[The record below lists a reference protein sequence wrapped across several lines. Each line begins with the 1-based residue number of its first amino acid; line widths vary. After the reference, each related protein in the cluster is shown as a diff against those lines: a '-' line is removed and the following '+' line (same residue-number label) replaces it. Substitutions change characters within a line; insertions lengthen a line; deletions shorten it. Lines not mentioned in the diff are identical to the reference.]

1 MSIEFINFG
10 PWRYP
15 KFQAEGFSS
24 QFCWTFAQ
32 RFCKGDGFDIG
43 CGRPEWCL
51 PGAQGIDLKYEDGYD
66 AYNLPDRQVDY
77 IFSSHCLEHL
87 PNWVTALD
95 HWTTRLK
102 KNGILFLYLPHYDQQ
117 YWRPW
122 NNPKHVHIL
131 TFEHIYDYLQ
141 DRKYVNILHG
151 QKDLNHSFTVVAEKI
166 I

>member
-24 QFCWTFAQ
+24 QFCWSFAQ

-51 PGAQGIDLKYEDGYD
+51 PGAQGIDL
-66 AYNLPDRQVDY
+66 
-77 IFSSHCLEHL
+77 
-87 PNWVTALD
+87 
-95 HWTTRLK
+95 
-102 KNGILFLYLPHYDQQ
+102 
-117 YWRPW
+117 
-122 NNPKHVHIL
+122 NPKHVHIL